1 MATRSSSNRGVSPN
15 STNGSS
21 YSTGRNPGGTQ
32 AVKRIPGVTYGE
44 QEELTEMQKMSPL
57 PKDEIPKRSG
67 AKRPLKPVDV
77 FAETI
82 IEEQPITDG
91 APIGPGRMGETL
103 TPAQR
108 GDLFMKAL
116 AEAFPTSDTLFLA
129 EEGLAQFEPG
139 LNE

>member
-1 MATRSSSNRGVSPN
+1 MATRSNSNRGISPN

-21 YSTGRNPGGTQ
+21 YSTGRNPGGM
-32 AVKRIPGVTYGE
+32 VKNLAKGVTYDDREKIEE
-44 QEELTEMQKMSPL
+44 QAKMFGMPDASL
-57 PKDEIPKRSG
+57 AKGPK
-67 AKRPLKPVDV
+67 AKRPFKPVNV

-91 APIGPGRMGETL
+91 ASIGPGRMGETL
-103 TPAQR
+103 TQAQR